1 MLRVPLVQARPGMRL
16 ATSVLHPE
24 RPDTMLLR
32 AGFTLDERSIER
44 LRSMFLPEIWVEYP
58 DLRFIEKFIS
68 PKIVQQRG
76 ATQKLLNEIFER
88 LSSNSNAKLDYAV
101 YRNTIR
107 DFVQSLI
114 DEPDAALYI
123 QAMSDGNRP
132 LMRHSADV
140 TFLCLL
146 MGLKLDAYL
155 ISQRKRL
162 AAHRAKEVV
171 ALGVGGLL
179 HDIGLLE
186 IEEEA
191 LQRFYQTQDET
202 DPEFRRHVEVA
213 YEHING
219 ELDAPAAAAIL
230 HHHQHFDGSGFP
242 ARDAGDGQMRG
253 FAGEEI
259 HIFARILTAADLFD
273 RVRYPTPSGPP
284 RPTVEALN
292 ALRQKPYV
300 DWIDPVVFK
309 ALLAV
314 VPAYAPGTI
323 VKLSNGECGAVIDW
337 DPADPCRPVVQQIVE
352 IEELTLA
359 QPSPRPGTRYVLA
372 ERRDLCIVEA
382 DGVDVSKANFYPRH
396 DAEFTLLGTE
406 TQAAA

>member
-1 MLRVPLVQARPGMRL
+1 MLRVPLIQAKPGMQL
-16 ATSVLHPE
+16 AVPVLHPD

-68 PKIVQQRG
+68 PRIAQQRG
-76 ATQKLLNEIFER
+76 ATNRMLTEVFER
-88 LSSNSNAKLDYAV
+88 LSENAKAKMDYSA
-101 YRNTIR
+101 YRNTVR
-107 DFVQSLI
+107 DFAQSLI

-123 QAMSDGNRP
+123 QAMSEGNRP
-132 LMRHSADV
+132 LLRHSTDT

-171 ALGVGGLL
+171 SLGVGALL

-186 IEEEA
+186 IDKEA
-191 LQRFYQTQDET
+191 LARFYKTNDES
-202 DPEFRRHVEVA
+202 DPEFQRHVQLA
-213 YEHING
+213 YDHING

-242 ARDAGDGQMRG
+242 SKDVGNGEKRG
-253 FAGEEI
+253 LEGEDI
-259 HIFARILTAADLFD
+259 HVFARILTAADLFD
-273 RVRYPTPSGPP
+273 RLRYPNPNSPP
-284 RPTVEALN
+284 IPTVAALHK
-292 ALRQKPYV
+292 LRQKPYI

-309 ALLAV
+309 ALLSV

-323 VKLSNGECGAVIDW
+323 VKLSNGERGAVTDW
-337 DPADPCRPVVQQIVE
+337 DPIDPCRPVVQQIVCLDQLCE
-352 IEELTLA
+352 RIQ
-359 QPSPRPGTRYVLA
+359 QPLPGTKYVLG
-372 ERRDLCIVEA
+372 ERRDLTIVEA
-382 DGVDVSKANFYPRH
+382 DGVDVSGFNFYPRH
-396 DAEFTLLGTE
+396 DSEFALFSSDS
-406 TQAAA
+406 QAA

>member
-1 MLRVPLVQARPGMRL
+1 MLRVPLIQARPGMQL
-16 ATSVLHPE
+16 ATPVLHPD

-68 PKIVQQRG
+68 PKIAQQRG
-76 ATQKLLNEIFER
+76 ATNRMLTQVFER
-88 LSSNSNAKLDYAV
+88 LSENSDAKLDYSA
-101 YRNTIR
+101 YRNTVR
-107 DFVQSLI
+107 DFAQSLI

-123 QAMSDGNRP
+123 QAMSEGNRP
-132 LMRHSADV
+132 LLRHSTDT

-155 ISQRKRL
+155 ISQRKRM

-171 ALGVGGLL
+171 SLGVGALL

-186 IEEEA
+186 IDKEA
-191 LQRFYQTQDET
+191 LDRFYKTNDET
-202 DPEFRRHVEVA
+202 DPEFQRHVRVA
-213 YEHING
+213 YDHING

-242 ARDAGDGQMRG
+242 ARDIGNGDKRG
-253 FAGEEI
+253 LEGEDI
-259 HIFARILTAADLFD
+259 HVFARILTAADLFD
-273 RVRYPTPSGPP
+273 RLRYPSPNSPP
-284 RPTVEALN
+284 IPTVTALHK
-292 ALRQKPYV
+292 LRQKPYV
-300 DWIDPVVFK
+300 DWIDPVVYR

-323 VKLSNGECGAVIDW
+323 VKLSNGERGAVTDW
-337 DPADPCRPVVQQIVE
+337 DPIDPCRPTVQKIVCLD
-352 IEELTLA
+352 ELCERI
-359 QPSPRPGTRYVLA
+359 QKPVPSTKYVLA
-372 ERRDLCIVEA
+372 ERRDLTIVEA
-382 DGVDVSKANFYPRH
+382 DGVDVEEYNFYPQH
-396 DAEFTLLGTE
+396 DTEFALFSAEAE
-406 TQAAA
+406 AA

>member
-1 MLRVPLVQARPGMRL
+1 MLRVPLIQARPGMQL
-16 ATSVLHPE
+16 ATPVLHPD

-32 AGFTLDERSIER
+32 AGFTLDDRSIER
-44 LRSMFLPEIWVEYP
+44 LRSMFLPEIWIEYP

-68 PKIVQQRG
+68 PKIAQQRG
-76 ATQKLLNEIFER
+76 ATQKMLTEIFDR
-88 LSSNSNAKLDYAV
+88 LSSNASAKLDYPT

-123 QAMSDGNRP
+123 QAMSEGNRP

-140 TFLCLL
+140 TFLSLL

-155 ISQRKRL
+155 IAQRKRL

-171 ALGVGGLL
+171 ALGVGAML

-186 IEEEA
+186 IDEEA
-191 LQRFYQTQDET
+191 LQRFYKTNDES
-202 DPEFRRHVEVA
+202 DPEFRRHVELA

-242 ARDAGDGQMRG
+242 ARESGDGEMRG
-253 FAGEEI
+253 LAGEEI

-273 RVRYPTPSGPP
+273 RLRYPNPSEGPI
-284 RPTVEALN
+284 PTVSALN
-292 ALRQKPYV
+292 AMRQEPYR
-300 DWIDPVVFK
+300 DWVDPVVFK
-309 ALLAV
+309 SLLSV
-314 VPAYAPGTI
+314 VPAYAPGTV
-323 VKLSNGECGAVIDW
+323 VKLSNGERGAVVDW
-337 DPADPCRPVVQQIVE
+337 DPADPCRPTVQQIVPLE
-352 IEELTLA
+352 QLCDRGA
-359 QPSPRPGTRYVLA
+359 DNAAGVKYVLS
-372 ERRDLCIVEA
+372 ERRDLSIVEA
-382 DGVDVSKANFYPRH
+382 DGVDVSDANFYPRH

-406 TQAAA
+406 TQAA

>member
-1 MLRVPLVQARPGMRL
+1 MLRVPLVQARPGMQL
-16 ATSVLHPE
+16 ATPVLHPD

-32 AGFTLDERSIER
+32 AGFVLDERSIER

-58 DLRFIEKFIS
+58 ELRFIEKYIS
-68 PKIVQQRG
+68 PKIAQQRG
-76 ATQKLLNEIFER
+76 ATQKLLTEIFER
-88 LSSNSNAKLDYAV
+88 LSSNANAKLDYAT

-123 QAMSDGNRP
+123 QSMSEGNRP
-132 LMRHSADV
+132 LLRHSADV

-155 ISQRKRL
+155 IAQRKRL

-171 ALGVGGLL
+171 ALGVGALL

-186 IEEEA
+186 IEPDA
-191 LQRFYQTQDET
+191 LDRFYQTKDES
-202 DPEFRRHVEVA
+202 DPEFRRHVIVG

-242 ARDAGDGQMRG
+242 ARALGDGSIRG
-253 FAGEEI
+253 LVGEEI

-273 RVRYPTPSGPP
+273 RVRYPDQGGSPLPA
-284 RPTVEALN
+284 VKALHT
-292 ALRQKPYV
+292 LRQKPYV

-314 VPAYAPGTI
+314 VPAYAPGTV
-323 VKLSNGECGAVIDW
+323 VKLSNGERGAVIDW
-337 DPADPCRPVVQQIVE
+337 DPADPCRPVVQQILPLEE
-352 IEELTLA
+352 ITE
-359 QPSPRPGTRYVLA
+359 QNKPRPGTKFVLA
-372 ERRDLCIVEA
+372 ERRDLSIVES
-382 DGVDVSKANFYPRH
+382 DGIDVREANFYPRH

-406 TQAAA
+406 TQAA